1 MRDAI
6 AWSYD
11 LLSPEC
17 QALFHHLAIFVGGFT
32 LDAAAAVVDG
42 PTATDVDVLSGVESL
57 LDQSLIHPN
66 RDWGGEM
73 TASRASTCWRPC
85 ASSGWS
91 ALKPVGWRR
100 QLEIATPSTSS
111 GLRRR
116 SSRNCLGGANA
127 RASLCS
133 RQNWPTCVRA
143 LVWLGERERA
153 EPALRLAGA
162 LKRFWYLRGRYG
174 EGRAHLEAALALP
187 GEVDLSI
194 RAKALAGACEL
205 ADWQGDYALAVALG
219 RRSRDDLASAGRPAR
234 FGERPA
240 GREYR
245 PDPGR
250 HRAGRSPWDGVPRPV
265 PVPR

>member
-1 MRDAI
+1 
-6 AWSYD
+6 
-11 LLSPEC
+11 
-17 QALFHHLAIFVGGFT
+17 
-32 LDAAAAVVDG
+32 
-42 PTATDVDVLSGVESL
+42 
-57 LDQSLIHPN
+57 
-66 RDWGGEM
+66 M

-111 GLRRR
+111 GLREAVEPELSGRR
-116 SSRNCLGGANA
+116 QREERRFARGRTGQLACGAGVA
-127 RASLCS
+127 WRA
-133 RQNWPTCVRA
+133 
-143 LVWLGERERA
+143 GRA

-219 RRSRDDLASAGRPAR
+219 EEA
-234 FGERPA
+234 
-240 GREYR
+240 
-245 PDPGR
+245 
-250 HRAGRSPWDGVPRPV
+250 
-265 PVPR
+265 

>member
-1 MRDAI
+1 
-6 AWSYD
+6 
-11 LLSPEC
+11 
-17 QALFHHLAIFVGGFT
+17 
-32 LDAAAAVVDG
+32 
-42 PTATDVDVLSGVESL
+42 
-57 LDQSLIHPN
+57 
-66 RDWGGEM
+66 M

-100 QLEIATPSTSS
+100 QFEIATPSTSS
-111 GLRRR
+111 GLWRR
-116 SSRNCLGGANA
+116 SSRNCQGGANA

-133 RQNWPTCVRA
+133 RQNWPTGVRA
-143 LVWLGERERA
+143 LVWLGEWDA
-153 EPALRLAGA
+153 PSPPAGA

-219 RRSRDDLASAGRPAR
+219 EAVTIWRALGDRRV
-234 FGERPA
+234 FGERAA

-250 HRAGRSPWDGVPRPV
+250 HPGRSPWTECLSLYQSLGDDLYIPKPSTSRRCRLRPR
-265 PVPR
+265 